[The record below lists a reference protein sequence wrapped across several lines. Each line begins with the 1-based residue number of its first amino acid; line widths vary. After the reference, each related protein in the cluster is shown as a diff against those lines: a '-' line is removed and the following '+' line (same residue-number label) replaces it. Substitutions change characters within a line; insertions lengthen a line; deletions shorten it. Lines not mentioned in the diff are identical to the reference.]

1 MEWVETTGETLEEAK
16 EAALDQ
22 LGVAEDDAEFE
33 VIEEPKQ
40 GLFGRT
46 RGEARVRARVK
57 PSTPRGKTERRPRRE
72 KEKGGERRE
81 QRPRNDRQRSERP
94 EREPRPPREKV
105 DVDPAVVGQAASE
118 FLSGLVDACGTKG
131 TVTVNRED
139 GEIEVRVDGTEL
151 GLMVGP
157 GGATLLAIQDL
168 TRVASQRR
176 LGDQDTRLRIDIAGY
191 RERRREALSRFAT
204 KVADEVKET
213 GSARMLE
220 PMTSADRKIV
230 HDTLVEYEGVT
241 IIDPTTTWIDTQV
254 KISPDVVIHPGS
266 ALSGKTIVGDKAII
280 GPRTTLVDCEVGS
293 DATVVESFATKS
305 KIGASAQVG
314 PYTYLRQGTVL
325 DNESKA
331 GAFVEIK
338 NSTVGK
344 GSKVAHLSYVGDAQI
359 GQESNIG
366 AATVFVNYDG
376 ESKHQT
382 KIGDQVRIGS
392 DTMLVAPVTV
402 GDGAYTAAGSVIN
415 EDVPAGALGVGRAK
429 QVNILGWVLRK
440 RKDSKSATA
449 AKKAGAKE

>member
-33 VIEEPKQ
+33 IIDEPKQ

-57 PSTPRGKTERRPRRE
+57 PTSPRGKTERRPRRE
-72 KEKGGERRE
+72 KEQSGERRE
-81 QRPRNDRQRSERP
+81 QRPRSDRPRQERAP
-94 EREPRPPREKV
+94 REPRPPREKV
-105 DVDPAVVGQAASE
+105 DVDPAVVGEAASE
-118 FLSGLVDACGTKG
+118 FLSGLVAAFGTTG
-131 TVTVNRED
+131 NVTVNRED

-241 IIDPTTTWIDTQV
+241 TR
-254 KISPDVVIHPGS
+254 SEGEE
-266 ALSGKTIVGDKAII
+266 
-280 GPRTTLVDCEVGS
+280 PRRRV
-293 DATVVESFATKS
+293 VVE
-305 KIGASAQVG
+305 
-314 PYTYLRQGTVL
+314 
-325 DNESKA
+325 
-331 GAFVEIK
+331 
-338 NSTVGK
+338 
-344 GSKVAHLSYVGDAQI
+344 
-359 GQESNIG
+359 
-366 AATVFVNYDG
+366 
-376 ESKHQT
+376 
-382 KIGDQVRIGS
+382 
-392 DTMLVAPVTV
+392 
-402 GDGAYTAAGSVIN
+402 
-415 EDVPAGALGVGRAK
+415 PA
-429 QVNILGWVLRK
+429 
-440 RKDSKSATA
+440 
-449 AKKAGAKE
+449 

>member
-33 VIEEPKQ
+33 IIDEPKQ

-57 PSTPRGKTERRPRRE
+57 PTSPRGKTERRPRRE
-72 KEKGGERRE
+72 KEKSGERRE
-81 QRPRNDRQRSERP
+81 SRPRNERP
-94 EREPRPPREKV
+94 RQEREPREARPPREKV

-118 FLSGLVDACGTKG
+118 FLSGLVEAFGTTG
-131 TVTVNRED
+131 AVSVNRED

-191 RERRREALSRFAT
+191 RERRREALGRFAT

-230 HDTLVEYEGVT
+230 HDTLLDYEGVST
-241 IIDPTTTWIDTQV
+241 R
-254 KISPDVVIHPGS
+254 SEGEE
-266 ALSGKTIVGDKAII
+266 
-280 GPRTTLVDCEVGS
+280 PRRRV
-293 DATVVESFATKS
+293 VVE
-305 KIGASAQVG
+305 
-314 PYTYLRQGTVL
+314 
-325 DNESKA
+325 
-331 GAFVEIK
+331 
-338 NSTVGK
+338 
-344 GSKVAHLSYVGDAQI
+344 
-359 GQESNIG
+359 
-366 AATVFVNYDG
+366 
-376 ESKHQT
+376 
-382 KIGDQVRIGS
+382 
-392 DTMLVAPVTV
+392 
-402 GDGAYTAAGSVIN
+402 
-415 EDVPAGALGVGRAK
+415 PA
-429 QVNILGWVLRK
+429 
-440 RKDSKSATA
+440 
-449 AKKAGAKE
+449 